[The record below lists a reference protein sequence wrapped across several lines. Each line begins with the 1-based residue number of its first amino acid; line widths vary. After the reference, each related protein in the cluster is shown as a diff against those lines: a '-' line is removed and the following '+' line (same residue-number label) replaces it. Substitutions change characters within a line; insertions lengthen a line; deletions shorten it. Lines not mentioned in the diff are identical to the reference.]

1 MKHLK
6 SYKVFESISNSE
18 LELDVRDMFL
28 ELEEEDGY
36 YVGISMRP
44 SGIDMFCVEATRDDL
59 FQWSDVKDYFERAHD
74 YIVENGWDLTKVIT
88 SFYTQNTFRKTFE
101 PGDQTEIGMKT
112 EKFLTFNDFRD
123 FVNNSDF
130 IENNMIY
137 EIAFIFDPK
146 KLKWIESNDKL
157 KRKFEFKDF
166 NEALTFI
173 NKLAPICES
182 MNHHPEI
189 KWVYNKI
196 ELTLSTHDAGDKI
209 TELDHQLANK
219 IDKIR

>member
-6 SYKVFESISNSE
+6 SYKVFESISNKD

-28 ELEEEDGY
+28 ELEEEEDGY

-44 SGIDMFCVEATRDDL
+44 SGVDMFCVEAYNDDL
-59 FQWSDVKDYFERAHD
+59 FQWSDVKDYFERSHD
-74 YIVENGWDLTKVIT
+74 YILENGWDLTKVIT
-88 SFYTQNTFRKTFE
+88 SFYPDR
-101 PGDQTEIGMKT
+101 MKT
-112 EKFLTFNDFRD
+112 EKFSTLNDFRD
-123 FVNNSDF
+123 FVTDPNF

-166 NEALTFI
+166 NEALSFI

-209 TELDHQLANK
+209 TELDYQLANK
-219 IDKIR
+219 IDEILKDI

>member
-6 SYKVFESISNSE
+6 SYKVFESISNKD

-44 SGIDMFCVEATRDDL
+44 SGVDMFCVEAYNDDL

-88 SFYTQNTFRKTFE
+88 SFYPDR
-101 PGDQTEIGMKT
+101 MKT
-112 EKFLTFNDFRD
+112 EKFSTLNDFRD
-123 FVNNSDF
+123 FVTDTNF

-166 NEALTFI
+166 NEALAFI
-173 NKLAPICES
+173 NKLASICES

-189 KWVYNKI
+189 KWVYNKLFI
-196 ELTLSTHDAGDKI
+196 LVFNYFLTVL
-209 TELDHQLANK
+209 Q
-219 IDKIR
+219 

>member
-6 SYKVFESISNSE
+6 SYKVFESISNKD

-44 SGIDMFCVEATRDDL
+44 SGVDMFCVEAYNDDL

-74 YIVENGWDLTKVIT
+74 YIVQNGWDLTKVIT
-88 SFYTQNTFRKTFE
+88 SFYPDR
-101 PGDQTEIGMKT
+101 MKT
-112 EKFLTFNDFRD
+112 EKFSTLNDFRE
-123 FVNNSDF
+123 FVTNPNF

-182 MNHHPEI
+182 INHHPEI
-189 KWVYNKI
+189 NWVYNKI

-209 TELDHQLANK
+209 TELDYQLANK
-219 IDKIR
+219 IDEILKDI

>member
-6 SYKVFESISNSE
+6 SYKVFESISNKD
-18 LELDVRDMFL
+18 LELDVKDMFL

-36 YVGISMRP
+36 FVGISMRP
-44 SGIDMFCVEATRDDL
+44 SGVDMFCVEASNDDL

-74 YIVENGWDLTKVIT
+74 YIIENGWVLTKVIS
-88 SFYTQNTFRKTFE
+88 SFYPDR
-101 PGDQTEIGMKT
+101 MKT
-112 EKFLTFNDFRD
+112 EKFSTLDDFKK
-123 FVNNSDF
+123 VVTNPDF

-137 EIAFIFDPK
+137 EIALIFDPK
-146 KLKWIESNDKL
+146 KLKWVESNDKL

-189 KWVYNKI
+189 NWVYNKI

-209 TELDHQLANK
+209 TELDYQLANK
-219 IDKIR
+219 IDEILKAI

>member
-44 SGIDMFCVEATRDDL
+44 SVVDMFCVEATRDDL

-74 YIVENGWDLTKVIT
+74 YILENGWDLTKVIT
-88 SFYTQNTFRKTFE
+88 SFYPDR
-101 PGDQTEIGMKT
+101 MKI
-112 EKFLTFNDFRD
+112 EKFSTLDGFRD
-123 FVNNSDF
+123 FVTNPDF

-166 NEALTFI
+166 NEALSFI

-189 KWVYNKI
+189 NWIYNKI

-209 TELDHQLANK
+209 TELDYQLANK
-219 IDKIR
+219 IDEII

>member
-6 SYKVFESISNSE
+6 SYKVFELISNKD

-44 SGIDMFCVEATRDDL
+44 SGVDMFCVEAYNDDL
-59 FQWSDVKDYFERAHD
+59 FQWSDVKDYFERSHD
-74 YIVENGWDLTKVIT
+74 YIVQNGWNLTKVIT
-88 SFYTQNTFRKTFE
+88 SFYPDR
-101 PGDQTEIGMKT
+101 MKT
-112 EKFLTFNDFRD
+112 EKFSTLNDFRD
-123 FVNNSDF
+123 FITDPNF

-137 EIAFIFDPK
+137 EIAFIYDPK

-166 NEALTFI
+166 NEALAFI

-189 KWVYNKI
+189 NWIYNKI

-209 TELDHQLANK
+209 TELDYQLANK
-219 IDKIR
+219 IDEILKDI